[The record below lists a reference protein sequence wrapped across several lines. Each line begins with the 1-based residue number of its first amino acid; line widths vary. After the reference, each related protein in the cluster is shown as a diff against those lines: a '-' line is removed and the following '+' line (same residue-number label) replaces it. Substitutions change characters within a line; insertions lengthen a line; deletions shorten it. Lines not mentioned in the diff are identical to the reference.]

1 MLYDTIKI
9 ERGDNMH
16 YIEAHGVFVQ
26 VTRGTLYSAPANDT
40 EPPTPDMDNFI
51 EVTCVTAS
59 SVLDGLN
66 FLNKVNKLFDTAF
79 VLDDFDGR

>member
-1 MLYDTIKI
+1 MFYDTIKI
-9 ERGDNMH
+9 ERGDNMD
-16 YIEAHGVFVQ
+16 YIEAHGVFVE
-26 VTRGTLYSAPANDT
+26 VSEGTLYSAPANDT

-59 SVLDGLN
+59 SALDGLN
-66 FLNKVNKLFDTAF
+66 FLSRVNRLFDTSF